1 MFDTLAR
8 ATTLSGGSPRLVPMN
23 AIASYNRCSERIV
36 GHSAKGPISS
46 RCRLDS
52 DLVIYGCGDTLR
64 AAEVALSRLDRH
76 MAEEK
81 LNLLQFTSGRP
92 T

>member
-1 MFDTLAR
+1 VFIELFNGYMSALECIVYDLA
-8 ATTLSGGSPRLVPMN
+8 N
-23 AIASYNRCSERIV
+23 
-36 GHSAKGPISS
+36 GPISS

>member
-1 MFDTLAR
+1 L
-8 ATTLSGGSPRLVPMN
+8 G
-23 AIASYNRCSERIV
+23 SERFV
-36 GHSAKGPISS
+36 AYPSTRPISS

-52 DLVIYGCGDTLR
+52 DLVIYGGGNTLR

-76 MAEEK
+76 MPEEK
-81 LNLLQFTSGRP
+81 LNLLQFTSSRP